1 MSAVPPSAGDAQ
13 AAAVSDIPS
22 LDRLLNADALRPALD
37 AHGRTQVVAAMR
49 QDLDAL
55 RQRALQGGLTRAELD
70 AAAVAGRVDAALAR
84 ATAPR
89 LRAVHNLTGTVLHTN
104 LGRALLPDEAV
115 ASVLRALTSPAN
127 LEFDLDTGG
136 RGDRDDLVEGLLRE
150 LTGAEAATVVNNN
163 AAAVLLMLN
172 ALADR
177 REVVVSRGELVEIG
191 GAFRIPDIM
200 KRAGAKLVEVGT
212 TNRTHAA
219 DYENAIGPRTAM
231 LMKVHCSNY
240 AVTGFTKS
248 VSVAEVAAMAHARG
262 LPATVDLGSGTLVDL
277 AQFGLPKEDTV
288 RETIAAGADLVTFS
302 GDKLLGGPQAGLLV
316 GRADLIRKIKKNPL
330 KRALRVGKLTLA
342 ALEPVLALYRAPEF
356 LADRLTTLRLL
367 TRPQREIQ
375 ALAERL
381 RGALAHAAGS
391 AFEVEAVPM
400 YSQIGSGALPVD
412 QLPSYGLAARHRG
425 PGRPG
430 RHLDRLEAA
439 LRGLPVPVIGRIAD
453 DALWLDLRCL
463 EARDEAAFAAQLA
476 EPSCDRRHRG
486 PYRPRQ
492 DHAGARP
499 DGRGHRPPQGRK
511 GARHLHRAG
520 LCLHAAGQW
529 RRAGLHRRARPR
541 ETGAHHGGRRQRH

>member
-1 MSAVPPSAGDAQ
+1 MTGL
-13 AAAVSDIPS
+13 AAAADIPA
-22 LDRLLNADALRPALD
+22 LDRLLNAPALAAALD
-37 AHGRTQVVAAMR
+37 THGRTQVVAALR
-49 QDLDAL
+49 RHLDAL
-55 RQRALQGGLTRAELD
+55 RQRALAGELPRAELAQAAV
-70 AAAVAGRVDAALAR
+70 AAAVDGTLAR
-84 ATAPR
+84 AAAPR
-89 LRAVHNLTGTVLHTN
+89 LRAVYNLTGTVLHTN

-115 ASVLRALTSPAN
+115 ASVLRALTTPAN
-127 LEFDLDTGG
+127 LEFDLDSGG
-136 RGDRDDLVEGLLRE
+136 RGDRDDLIDDLLCE

-200 KRAGAKLVEVGT
+200 KRAGARLVEVGT

-248 VSVAEVAAMAHARG
+248 VGVAEVAALAHARG

-277 AQFGLPKEDTV
+277 TQFGLPREDTV

-342 ALEPVLALYRAPEF
+342 ALEPVLQLYRAPEF
-356 LADRLTTLRLL
+356 LAQRLTTLRLL

-375 ALAERL
+375 PMAERV
-381 RGALAHAAGS
+381 RGVLAHAAG
-391 AFEVEAVPM
+391 ADYEVEAVPM

-412 QLPSYGLAARHRG
+412 QLPSHGLAVRYRG
-425 PGRPG
+425 KGRPG
-430 RHLDRLEAA
+430 RHLDRLETR
-439 LRGLPVPVIGRIAD
+439 LRNLPVPVIGRIAD

-463 EARDEAAFAAQLA
+463 EARDEAAFTAQLADRLA
-476 EPSCDRRHRG
+476 EPSAA
-486 PYRPRQ
+486 PSAPQSTEPR
-492 DHAGARP
+492 A
-499 DGRGHRPPQGRK
+499 
-511 GARHLHRAG
+511 
-520 LCLHAAGQW
+520 
-529 RRAGLHRRARPR
+529 
-541 ETGAHHGGRRQRH
+541 